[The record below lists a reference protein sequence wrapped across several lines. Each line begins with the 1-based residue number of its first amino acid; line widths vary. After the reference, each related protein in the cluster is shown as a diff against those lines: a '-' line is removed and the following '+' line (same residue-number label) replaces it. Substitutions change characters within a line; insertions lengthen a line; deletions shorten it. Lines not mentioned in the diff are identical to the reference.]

1 MTFEKWLLEAASYYM
16 NNKDEQRRGQAYW
29 NFLFEKRIDLT
40 NNMLGTRLDPF
51 YDDERLEDFLEY
63 VKKNW

>member
-1 MTFEKWLLEAASYYM
+1 MTFEKWLLEASSYYIK
-16 NNKDEQRRGQAYW
+16 NKDEQRRGQAYW
-29 NFLFEKRIDLT
+29 NFLMETRIDLT

-51 YDDERLEDFLEY
+51 YDDRRLEDFLEY